1 MNLPCGL
8 MPYIQF
14 NLYVFLPVVEMWS
27 RLQAA
32 PGIQLTDLLI
42 MLEADEDFC
51 FAEIRTK
58 HPKNLSAIIT
68 LSYSQGKWRPYI
80 FSALQEDFT
89 YLKMLQTD
97 KFMFPNS
104 IK

>member
-1 MNLPCGL
+1 MNLPCDL

-51 FAEIRTK
+51 FAQIRTK
-58 HPKNLSAIIT
+58 HPKNLSAIINVVLFSGEVET
-68 LSYSQGKWRPYI
+68 IYLLCFAGRFYI
-80 FSALQEDFT
+80 FENA
-89 YLKMLQTD
+89 TD
-97 KFMFPNS
+97 R
-104 IK
+104 